1 MPELPEVESVLRC
14 LSESDPSLLG
24 RQVQE
29 VAVLRDSVVVGDK
42 NELSQTL
49 SGSQCC
55 EILSLSSFS

>member
-14 LSESDPSLLG
+14 LSENDPSLLG

-42 NELSQTL
+42 NELSGVCL
-49 SGSQCC
+49 KM
-55 EILSLSSFS
+55 ILHY